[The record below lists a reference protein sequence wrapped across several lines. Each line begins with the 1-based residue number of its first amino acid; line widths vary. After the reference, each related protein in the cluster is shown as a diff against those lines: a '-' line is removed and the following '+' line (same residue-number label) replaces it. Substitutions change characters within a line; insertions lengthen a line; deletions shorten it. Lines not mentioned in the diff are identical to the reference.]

1 MNPLI
6 TYPLTLVLNGI
17 VSQHTVTSY
26 GSDGY
31 TAFYVESGQRVE
43 CPGAQVS
50 LTGNGATFVA
60 SVCEAVIFENG
71 FEQ

>member
-6 TYPLTLVLNGI
+6 AYPLTLVLNGI
-17 VSQHTVTSY
+17 ISQHTVTSY

-50 LTGNGATFVA
+50 LTGNGATFTGN
-60 SVCEAVIFENG
+60 VCEAVIFYG
-71 FEQ
+71 SFE

>member
-1 MNPLI
+1 MTHL
-6 TYPLTLVLNGI
+6 LVLVLNGI

-43 CPGAQVS
+43 CPGAHVS
-50 LTGNGATFVA
+50 LTGNAAEFVA
-60 SVCEAVIFENG
+60 SVCEAVIFYG
-71 FEQ
+71 SFE

>member
-1 MNPLI
+1 M
-6 TYPLTLVLNGI
+6 TYLLTLILNGI

-50 LTGNGATFVA
+50 LTGTGATFIA
-60 SVCEAVIFENG
+60 KVCSDIVFESN
-71 FEQ
+71 FERATP